1 MEKTLFSSGLQHI
14 ILSGHDGAMLANHSA
29 GFALCSPLAVMT
41 IEIGNLDI
49 LTQSWVFFISGLSQ

>member
-1 MEKTLFSSGLQHI
+1 MEKTLFSCGLQHV

-29 GFALCSPLAVMT
+29 GFASFCPLALMT

-49 LTQSWVFFISGLSQ
+49 LTQS